1 MFSLTYKK
9 IKNEYSSETIILNL
23 TELKPIDDTYVN
35 MYMNDETTSLF
46 TLDNEGNIIEF
57 IGSEEE

>member
-9 IKNEYSSETIILNL
+9 IKNEYSSETIILNSP
-23 TELKPIDDTYVN
+23 ELKPNDETYVN

>member
-1 MFSLTYKK
+1 
-9 IKNEYSSETIILNL
+9 
-23 TELKPIDDTYVN
+23 

-57 IGSEEE
+57 IGSEEEWK